1 MTWDR
6 VHGVIILAA
15 SAPNPGPAAPPGLDA
30 FGTTLISWMKWV
42 GLVGGV
48 AGLIA
53 CGIMM
58 TVGRRG
64 RSQLS
69 ADGASGIPWVLSG
82 LTTISL
88 AAGVA
93 GALLR

>member
-1 MTWDR
+1 M
-6 VHGVIILAA
+6 VHEVMILAA
-15 SAPNPGPAAPPGLDA
+15 GAPNPGPQAPPGLDT
-30 FGTTLISWMKWV
+30 FGNTLIAWMKWV
-42 GLVGGV
+42 GLIGGV

-82 LTTISL
+82 LTTITL
-88 AAGVA
+88 AAGIA
-93 GALLR
+93 GALLK

>member
-1 MTWDR
+1 ML
-6 VHGVIILAA
+6 HHLMILAA
-15 SAPNPGPAAPPGLDA
+15 PAPNPAPVAPPGLA
-30 FGTTLISWMKWV
+30 TFGNELISWMKWV
-42 GLVGGV
+42 GLIGGV

-69 ADGASGIPWVLSG
+69 ADGASGIPWVMAG
-82 LTTISL
+82 LTTCSL
-88 AAGVA
+88 AAGIA
-93 GALLR
+93 GALLT